1 MVRGPLADF
10 FLTLISRAFQSLNM
24 PREDEKHSPFT
35 TTFFCYKKFR
45 SVSFCFSQGVRFET
59 MSDFMNVSENSL
71 AESREIICFLALL
84 IIVIITFVFMILSD
98 SRYWRTIEFDL
109 MKIFVCPTT

>member
-1 MVRGPLADF
+1 
-10 FLTLISRAFQSLNM
+10 M

-45 SVSFCFSQGVRFET
+45 PDLFRSSQGVRFET

-71 AESREIICFLALL
+71 AESREIICFLASL
-84 IIVIITFVFMILSD
+84 IIGIITFGFMILSD

-109 MKIFVCPTT
+109 MKISVCLTT